1 MRPGEP
7 RHGAAHTH
15 EAQRCTQAVSAG
27 GVDGVACARFVGKVR
42 AQAQFLE
49 QRVFELAQCPGLG
62 VLGRKVTASG
72 ARERR
77 QRKVVSVEQARV
89 RVVAGQQ
96 LDEQFVEVKRAH
108 DARGWHAP
116 RRAGGF
122 DGA

>member
-15 EAQRCTQAVSAG
+15 EAQRCPQPVGAG
-27 GVDGVACARFVGKVR
+27 GVDGVAGARFVGKVR

-49 QRVFELAQCPGLG
+49 QCIFKLAQRPGLG
-62 VLGRKVTASG
+62 LLGHRVTASG

-89 RVVAGQQ
+89 RVVPRQQ
-96 LDEQFVEVKRAH
+96 
-108 DARGWHAP
+108 
-116 RRAGGF
+116 F
-122 DGA
+122 D